1 MRNRKTKSV
10 ALSGLLFA
18 LALALSLIE
27 SAIAPLMGLMP
38 GIKIGLANVVV
49 MYALFFMGTRQALL
63 LVMLKVFFVFLT
75 RGAVAGFLSL
85 SGGLLS
91 LFIMVLLQHLP
102 VKPTYFILSVCGAV
116 FHNMGQLIAAS
127 FLLSSAFA
135 LGYAPVL
142 LISGLAMGAVTSLS
156 LKAVLPALQKLG
168 YSVQSSENRE

>member
-1 MRNRKTKSV
+1 MRNRKTKNV

-18 LALALSLIE
+18 LALALSFIE
-27 SAIAPLMGLMP
+27 STIAPLLGLMP

-63 LVMLKVFFVFLT
+63 LVVLKAFFVFLT

-127 FLLSSAFA
+127 LVLSSAFA

-142 LISGLAMGAVTSLS
+142 LISGLVMGAVTSLS
-156 LKAVLPALQKLG
+156 LKAVLPALQKLE
-168 YSVQSSENRE
+168 YSVQNPENRE

>member
-1 MRNRKTKSV
+1 MQNRKTKNV

-18 LALALSLIE
+18 LALALSFIE
-27 SAIAPLMGLMP
+27 STIAPLLGLMP

-63 LVMLKVFFVFLT
+63 LVVLKAFFVFLT

-127 FLLSSAFA
+127 LVLSSAFA

-142 LISGLAMGAVTSLS
+142 LISGLVMGAVTSLS

-168 YSVQSSENRE
+168 YSVQNPENRE